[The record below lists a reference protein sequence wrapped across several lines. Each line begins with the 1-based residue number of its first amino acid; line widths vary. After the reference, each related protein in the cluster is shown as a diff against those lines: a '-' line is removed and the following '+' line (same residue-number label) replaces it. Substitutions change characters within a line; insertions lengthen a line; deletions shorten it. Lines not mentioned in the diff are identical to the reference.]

1 MTHMQGMSLN
11 AIGTHGPAA
20 KMTRAGNVLVL
31 LAVMLPAL
39 LGIVGLVIDGGLMM
53 ANYRALQ
60 HATDAAA
67 TASAMDLRLGKST
80 TTAIATANEFIHVS
94 NQLPNV
100 NVVVHI
106 PPASGP
112 FAGRAGYVE
121 V

>member
-31 LAVMLPAL
+31 LAVVLPAL
-39 LGIVGLVIDGGLMM
+39 LGIVGLIIDGGLMM

-80 TTAIATANEFIHVS
+80 ATATATANEFIREA
-94 NQLPNV
+94 NQIPDAS
-100 NVVVHI
+100 VVVH
-106 PPASGP
+106 
-112 FAGRAGYVE
+112 
-121 V
+121 